1 MIQVG
6 EKLLLDGKQI
16 KVIIYNDCGGVYVS
30 DNADDEKGIEL
41 TYEEAYEYLW
51 LYEKHRADEA
61 EKRADE
67 AVKRTDAADEKW
79 EDLKRQAVETYN
91 GLDDFRH
98 MAYKQMVRSLIC
110 VMDELEGKENVFE
123 TVQKLER
130 GGVDD

>member
-51 LYEKHRADEA
+51 LYEKQRADEA
-61 EKRADE
+61 EK
-67 AVKRTDAADEKW
+67 KW
-79 EDLKRQAVETYN
+79 ERLKESV
-91 GLDDFRH
+91 
-98 MAYKQMVRSLIC
+98 KQLEKDINKWYYDSEDVLQ
-110 VMDELEGKENVFE
+110 ELFDIMIKI
-123 TVQKLER
+123 ER
-130 GGVDD
+130 GEE